1 MSEKRLFEN
10 FPPIS
15 TEAWEEK
22 IKADLKGADYNRTLI
37 WKTNENID
45 VKPYYRAEHIEN
57 IDFTD
62 AVPGAFPF
70 VRGNKTIDNSWL
82 IRQNIATQNIAK
94 ANKTALDVLNKGVN
108 SLGFVFD
115 KTQKIE
121 QADMDILLKDI
132 FIEGIETNFV
142 ACRKSI
148 FLFPMFK
155 KIVEERGLKADSI
168 HTSFDIDPIGK
179 LTLTGGFYKGS
190 EKEAFEEVKQLIVAA
205 KDFPHVKTIGV
216 RAWIYK
222 EAGVSIVQ
230 ELAFAL
236 AAGNEY
242 LAKLTEMGLPIGAI
256 TERMKFNFSTG
267 TNYFMEIAKIRAARL
282 LWANIVKQYNP
293 CCDSK
298 TKMHIHAETSLF
310 TDTVYD
316 PYVNMLRATTESM
329 SAVLGNVESFAVN
342 PFDASYSESSVFGE
356 RVARNVQILL
366 KEESY
371 LDKVIDPAAGSYYI
385 ENITNSIVDE
395 AWKLFLEIEEK
406 GGYIEAFKQGFV
418 QQQIAEMAAKRNNDV
433 ANRRENLLGTNQF
446 PNFEEKIDERIDFSA
461 LQAKNYEKAENA
473 IAEPIKIYRLAQG
486 FEQVRYQ
493 TDKAAKR
500 PVTFMLTFGNLAMR
514 KARAA
519 FSCNFFACA
528 GYKVIDNLGFASAEE
543 GVKAAKAAGADI
555 VVVCSSDEEYTEFAP
570 QVKSLLDKE
579 ICVIAGFPK
588 DAMETLK
595 AAGIEHFI
603 HVKTN
608 VLESLQNFNQLLFK
622 L

>member
-1 MSEKRLFEN
+1 MSEKKLFES
-10 FPPIS
+10 FPPIT

-22 IKADLKGADYNRTLI
+22 IKIDLKGADYNRTLI

-57 IDFTD
+57 IEFTD
-62 AVPGAFPF
+62 AQVGVFPF
-70 VRGNKTIDNSWL
+70 VRGNKTNDNSWL
-82 IRQNIATQNIAK
+82 IRQNIATQNIDK
-94 ANKTALDVLNKGVN
+94 ANKTALDVLCKGVN

-115 KTQKIE
+115 RTQKIE
-121 QADMDILLKDI
+121 QADFDALLKGIYLDA
-132 FIEGIETNFV
+132 IELNFV
-142 ACRKSI
+142 ACRKSL
-148 FLFPMFK
+148 FLFPFFK
-155 KIVEERGLKADSI
+155 QLVEKNGLKPESI
-168 HTSFDIDPIGK
+168 RASFDIDPIGK
-179 LTLTGGFYKGS
+179 LTLTGGFYKAS
-190 EKEAFEEVKQLIVAA
+190 QEDAFHEVKELLLAA
-205 KDFPHVKTIGV
+205 KEFPNVKTIGV

-222 EAGVSIVQ
+222 EAGASIVQ

-242 LAKLTEMGLPIGAI
+242 LAKLTELGLPIGAI

-293 CCDSK
+293 CCDGK

-329 SAVLGNVESFAVN
+329 SAILGNVESLAVN
-342 PFDASYSESSVFGE
+342 PFDASYSEGSVFSE
-356 RVARNVQILL
+356 RIARNVQILL

-385 ENITNSIVDE
+385 ENLTNSIVDE

-406 GGYIEAFKQGFV
+406 GGYIEAFKQGFI
-418 QQQIAEMAAKRNNDV
+418 QTQINEMAAKRNSDV

-446 PNFEEKIDERIDFSA
+446 PNIEEHINDEVS
-461 LQAKNYEKAENA
+461 LKELTPKVYEKAENA
-473 IAEPIKIYRLAQG
+473 IAQPIKIYRLAQG
-486 FEQVRYQ
+486 FEQVRYA

-500 PVTFMLTFGNLAMR
+500 PVAFMLTYGNLAMR

-543 GVKAAKAAGADI
+543 GVKAAKAAGADF
-555 VVVCSSDEEYTEFAP
+555 VVICSSDEEYADFAP
-570 QVKSLLDKE
+570 QVKALLDKE

-608 VLESLQNFNQLLFK
+608 VLESLQNFNK
-622 L
+622 LIR